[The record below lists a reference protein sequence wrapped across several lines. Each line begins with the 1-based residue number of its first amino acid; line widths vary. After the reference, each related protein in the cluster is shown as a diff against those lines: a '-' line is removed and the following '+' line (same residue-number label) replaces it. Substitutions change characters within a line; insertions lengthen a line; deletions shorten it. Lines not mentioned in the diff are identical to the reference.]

1 MLKIITMASKL
12 FAFNYNGERKVVG
25 VPMSLYNAS
34 KASTLLT
41 DSVEYQEEY
50 YDSDFTPFAITY
62 EYVCIKCR
70 EIAATIFKLDGEKVW
85 VMFHKLSK
93 KDKAEN
99 IVENVYVTLQD

>member
-1 MLKIITMASKL
+1 LLKIITMASKL

-34 KASTLLT
+34 KASNLLI
-41 DSVEYQEEY
+41 DSVENQEEY
-50 YDSDFTPFAITY
+50 YNSNFTPFATTY
-62 EYVCIKCR
+62 GYVCIKCR